1 MFQSIP
7 PQAAAKLIE
16 SGEAL
21 VVDVR
26 ELNEWTTGH
35 IPSAQHAPLSRLR
48 QSPKAYLQRDKLIF
62 VCAAGSRSKL
72 AAQLAT
78 ALGFKEVYNLSGGTQ
93 AWRAA
98 GLEVVLPQQQAAG

>member
-1 MFQSIP
+1 MFQTIT
-7 PQAAAKLIE
+7 PQAAAQLID
-16 SGEAL
+16 SGDAL

-26 ELNEWTTGH
+26 EHHEWVTGH
-35 IPSAQHAPLSRLR
+35 IASAQHAPLSRLR
-48 QSPKAYLQRDKLIF
+48 QTPKAYLQRDRLIF
-62 VCAAGSRSKL
+62 VCAAGARSKL

-98 GLEVVLPQQQAAG
+98 GLGLVRPQQQAAG